1 MSNKFGTLLHLS
13 LSTCYGAVGL
23 KLTFGI
29 VIWSKISE
37 IQIFTIFIV
46 TPRHT
51 LTYAYE
57 EVFLQG
63 SFCNYYSL
71 RIVSKLEEKNRSYTL
86 SKFDIFLNLPP
97 CNYTVL

>member
-1 MSNKFGTLLHLS
+1 MLIKVGRLLHFS

-51 LTYAYE
+51 LTYAYQ
-57 EVFLQG
+57 EVFLQR
-63 SFCNYYSL
+63 SFRNYYLL
-71 RIVSKLEEKNRSYTL
+71 RIASKFEEKKLY
-86 SKFDIFLNLPP
+86 IFK
-97 CNYTVL
+97 V